1 MSKLQRFVKNKHIS
15 KTHLTCVPGVGNQ
28 ASECLKKHH
37 ITNTEQLFILFL
49 ALENRNTSDKKSVFV
64 NYLCRC
70 GIDTNAANVIRS
82 AMAQKAVSLLGDPDE
97 SLNECCSFLSILADF
112 LSGVPVEKEEMSQV
126 DVKIEEQRAHDFVYV
141 PDSF

>member
-1 MSKLQRFVKNKHIS
+1 MSKLQRFVKNKRIS

-28 ASECLKKHH
+28 TSECLKKHH

-64 NYLCRC
+64 NYLCRF

-112 LSGVPVEKEEMSQV
+112 LSGVPVEKEEMSRV

>member
-1 MSKLQRFVKNKHIS
+1 MSKSERFVRNKHIS
-15 KTHLTCVPGVGNQ
+15 KIHLTCVPGIGNQ
-28 ASECLKKHH
+28 VSDRLKRNH
-37 ITNTEQLFILFL
+37 IINTEQLFILFL
-49 ALENRNTSDKKSVFV
+49 ALENRNKNGNESLFV
-64 NYLCRC
+64 QYMCHV
-70 GIDTNAANVIRS
+70 GIDTSAANVIRS

-112 LSGVPVEKEEMSQV
+112 LSGAAVEKQQLSRV